1 MTNMG
6 IDQFQWGYS
15 AAKTRESGE
24 SEDKPTKLGINPL
37 VKNFFQWKTTIFDGK
52 IMQTYVNE
60 NKIGN

>member
-37 VKNFFQWKTTIFDGK
+37 VMNFFQRKTTIFDGK

-60 NKIGN
+60 KKTGN